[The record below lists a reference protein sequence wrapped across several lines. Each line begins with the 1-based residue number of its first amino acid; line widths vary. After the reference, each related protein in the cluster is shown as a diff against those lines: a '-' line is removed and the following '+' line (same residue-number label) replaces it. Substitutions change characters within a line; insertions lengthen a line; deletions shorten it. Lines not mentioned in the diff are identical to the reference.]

1 MQITHVE
8 TFVLS
13 NRQSLTKITTSDGYV
28 GWGEAVAENAAR
40 PVAAMVE
47 RLAEYLI
54 GEDPLAIT
62 RLWQILVRGGFYRGG
77 PIMGSAVAGLD
88 QALWDIK
95 GRVLDAPVHELL
107 GGPTRDAARVYA
119 HTGRSGDAG
128 DPELARRRVAEGY
141 TLLKFAPDAGPVAFI
156 DTPAWTERFVA
167 SVAAMREA
175 VGPDVDLAIDF
186 HGRLSIAQS
195 RRVLPLL
202 EQFHLA
208 FVEEPL
214 RPEHQGMIGEL
225 VRASSIPIACG
236 ERLYSRTEFRSVLE
250 AGVAIVQPD
259 VSHANGITEC
269 FRIATQAEVYDAQLA
284 PHCPLGPVTLA
295 ASLQLAFAVPNFHSQ
310 EQVVDVHDPASPALA
325 IIGNP
330 EALTPIDG
338 FVPRLPGP
346 GLGVEVDEAEVRS
359 RVDDGP
365 LAPGSPVWHYPD
377 GSYAEW

>member
-1 MQITHVE
+1 MEITSVE

-13 NRQSLTKITTSDGYV
+13 NRQALCKITTSDGYS

-47 RLAEYLI
+47 RLAEYLV
-54 GEDPLAIT
+54 GEDPLPIT

-95 GRVLDAPVHELL
+95 GRVLGAPVHELL
-107 GGPTRDAARVYA
+107 GGPTRDSARVYA

-128 DPELARRRVAEGY
+128 DPVLARQRVAEGY
-141 TLLKFAPDAGPVAFI
+141 TLLKFAPDLGPVKFL
-156 DTPAWTERFVA
+156 DTPAWTARFVDA
-167 SVAAMREA
+167 VATMRDA
-175 VGPDVDLAIDF
+175 VGDEIDLAIDF
-186 HGRLSIAQS
+186 HGRLGIAQS

-202 EQFHLA
+202 EPFHLA

-225 VRASSIPIACG
+225 VHASSIPIACG
-236 ERLYSRTEFRSVLE
+236 ERLYHRTEFRTVLE

-259 VSHANGITEC
+259 VSHANGITES
-269 FRIATQAEVYDAQLA
+269 FRIAAQAETYDAQLA

-310 EQVVDVHDPASPALA
+310 EQVIDIHDPSAPALG

-330 EALTPIDG
+330 EVLRPVGGYVARLT
-338 FVPRLPGP
+338 GP
-346 GLGVEVDEAEVRS
+346 GLGVEVDEDEVRS
-359 RVDDGP
+359 RVDDGA
-365 LAPGSPVWHYPD
+365 LAPGSPVWAHQD